1 MMVPSVMQCSW
12 VPQLMCQSLQS
23 PLQVNN
29 AVTLPGEG
37 ISIQVQ
43 HGRPDI
49 AACLRAAAAAAEAA
63 GGGPVGVFAGGPRP
77 MMRAVHLAVAELN
90 GRGHHF
96 ELHNEAVEL

>member
-1 MMVPSVMQCSW
+1 MQCSW

-29 AVTLPGEG
+29 AVSLPGEG